1 MGWLKTFLV
10 NTVFPWRRRIRS
22 PFYLDWLSG
31 ARTLRYA
38 HFINGKQYHQMYVLA
53 DGIYRNE
60 LLLCPALGATDD
72 PTRRVFKKHQEAVRK
87 DVERAFGVLQ
97 QRFPVVGMPS
107 SWQTHED
114 VVLTAKACVILHN
127 MIIRMRKEGCDV
139 FDDVVDARVDDA
151 AERAAV
157 HDRYAAP
164 MFMEPADLTS
174 AFRARQADLLA
185 HVVKFDRSGG
195 AANRRN

>member
-1 MGWLKTFLV
+1 
-10 NTVFPWRRRIRS
+10 
-22 PFYLDWLSG
+22 
-31 ARTLRYA
+31 
-38 HFINGKQYHQMYVLA
+38 
-53 DGIYRNE
+53 
-60 LLLCPALGATDD
+60 
-72 PTRRVFKKHQEAVRK
+72 VFKKHQEAVRK